1 MVKVKP
7 ERRSSVTSGQSSVT
21 DSASVSGNMVLAG
34 LGKNDGKLINVL
46 CVTFYECGNIF
57 YFAVIKICF
66 AHYR

>member
-21 DSASVSGNMVLAG
+21 DSTSVSGNMVLAG

-46 CVTFYECGNIF
+46 CVTFFECGNIGF
-57 YFAVIKICF
+57 QFRSI
-66 AHYR
+66 